1 MQNLKYF
8 YENPPEVQKFIPR
21 KKRVNSPKTILFGCV
36 GSGKSYILAEYILNF
51 KKDEFLYIN
60 FADLRYKFTHLN
72 AEFDKIFEF
81 LGKNSQIE
89 ALFLDDLDE
98 FSESEIL
105 HLQNLLN
112 LAFSNSPSN
121 SLSNSS
127 QNTVNLRSVVIS
139 TRKNSLNLQG
149 FEKVKITPLCFEEF
163 IAFDKRRTDIN
174 AIISAFFLQGGTP
187 KNSFLNGSEIMS
199 SEQNALKSALNDNEI
214 AVLKECCEF
223 IAQPFSA
230 NKIYLSLKE
239 QIRISKDSIYGC
251 VAKFEDEN
259 FINFVSKFGDEKAA
273 KRLFLSNFNLKDAL
287 SFKKDFSKKFINAIF
302 CEIANLGEPIFYT
315 KDLDFYLPSRN
326 LGLLAIPFSASEIV
340 FLKFKKLIGE
350 LKRLKITRLSVIS
363 MANSGLLEIEGIKC
377 EVVPFPQFALGL

>member
-1 MQNLKYF
+1 MQNLKFF
-8 YENPPEVQKFIPR
+8 YENSPEVQKFIPR
-21 KKRVNSPKTILFGCV
+21 KKGVNSPKTILFGCV

-81 LGKNSQIE
+81 LEKNSQIG
-89 ALFLDDLDE
+89 ALFLDNLDE
-98 FSESEIL
+98 FSENEIL

-112 LAFSNSPSN
+112 LAF
-121 SLSNSS
+121 SNSS

-149 FEKVKITPLCFEEF
+149 FTKVKITPLCFEEF

-187 KNSFLNGSEIMS
+187 KNSFLNGGEIIS
-199 SEQNALKSALNDNEI
+199 SEQNALKSALNKNEI

-259 FINFVSKFGDEKAA
+259 FVNFVSKFGDEKAA

-302 CEIANLGEPIFYT
+302 CEIANLNEPIFYT

-326 LGLLAIPFSASEIV
+326 LGVLAIPFSASEIV

-363 MANSGLLEIEGIKC
+363 MANSGTLEIEGIKC
-377 EVVPFPQFALGL
+377 EVVPFHSFALGL

>member
-21 KKRVNSPKTILFGCV
+21 KKVVNSPKTILFGCV

-51 KKDEFLYIN
+51 KKGEFLYIN

-81 LGKNSQIE
+81 LGKNSQVE
-89 ALFLDDLDE
+89 ALFLDNLNE
-98 FSESEIL
+98 FSENEIL

-112 LAFSNSPSN
+112 
-121 SLSNSS
+121 S
-127 QNTVNLRSVVIS
+127 QNGKVSPNLQSIIIS

-149 FEKVKITPLCFEEF
+149 FTKVKITPLCFEEF

-187 KNSFLNGSEIMS
+187 KNSFLLGSEIIS
-199 SEQNALKSALNDNEI
+199 SEQNALKSALTDSEI

-259 FINFVSKFGDEKAA
+259 FVNFVSKFGDEKAA

-326 LGLLAIPFSASEIV
+326 LGVLAIPFSASEIV
-340 FLKFKKLIGE
+340 FLKFKKLVPE
-350 LKRLKITRLSVIS
+350 LKKLKITRLSVIS

>member
-21 KKRVNSPKTILFGCV
+21 KKGVNSPKTILFGCV

-81 LGKNSQIE
+81 LEKNSQIG
-89 ALFLDDLDE
+89 ALFLDNLDE
-98 FSESEIL
+98 FSENEIL

-112 LAFSNSPSN
+112 FAFSNSPQSI
-121 SLSNSS
+121 
-127 QNTVNLRSVVIS
+127 VNLRSVVIS

-187 KNSFLNGSEIMS
+187 KNSFLLGSEIIS
-199 SEQNALKSALNDNEI
+199 SEQNTLKSALNKNEI

-326 LGLLAIPFSASEIV
+326 LGVLAIPFSASEIV
-340 FLKFKKLIGE
+340 FLKFKKLVPE
-350 LKRLKITRLSVIS
+350 LKKLKITRLSVIS
-363 MANSGLLEIEGIKC
+363 MANSGSLEIEGIKC

>member
-8 YENPPEVQKFIPR
+8 YENPLEVQKFIPR
-21 KKRVNSPKTILFGCV
+21 KKGVNSSKTILFGCV

-81 LGKNSQIE
+81 LEKNSQIE
-89 ALFLDDLDE
+89 ALFLDNLDE
-98 FSESEIL
+98 FSKNEIL

-187 KNSFLNGSEIMS
+187 KNSFLNGGEIIS
-199 SEQNALKSALNDNEI
+199 SEQNTLKSALNKNEI

-315 KDLDFYLPSRN
+315 KDLDFYLPNRN

>member
-1 MQNLKYF
+1 MQNLKFF

-21 KKRVNSPKTILFGCV
+21 KKGVNSPKTILFGCI
-36 GSGKSYILAEYILNF
+36 GSGKSYILAEYIFNF
-51 KKDEFLYIN
+51 KKGEFLYIN

-72 AEFDKIFEF
+72 TEFDKIFEF
-81 LGKNSQIE
+81 LEKNSQIE
-89 ALFLDDLDE
+89 ALFLDNLDE
-98 FSESEIL
+98 FSENEIL

-112 LAFSNSPSN
+112 LAFSNSSP
-121 SLSNSS
+121 NSS
-127 QNTVNLRSVVIS
+127 QNTVNLQSIIIS

-149 FEKVKITPLCFEEF
+149 FTKVKITPLCFEEF

-199 SEQNALKSALNDNEI
+199 SEQNALKSVLNDSEI

-326 LGLLAIPFSASEIV
+326 LGVLAIPFSASEIV

-377 EVVPFPQFALGL
+377 EVVPFPQFALVL

>member
-21 KKRVNSPKTILFGCV
+21 KKGVNSPKTILFGCV

-60 FADLRYKFTHLN
+60 FADLRYKFTRLN
-72 AEFDKIFEF
+72 TEFDKIFEF
-81 LGKNSQIE
+81 LEKNSQIG
-89 ALFLDDLDE
+89 ALFLDNLDE
-98 FSESEIL
+98 FSENEIL

-112 LAFSNSPSN
+112 
-121 SLSNSS
+121 S
-127 QNTVNLRSVVIS
+127 QNGKVSPNLQSIIIS

-187 KNSFLNGSEIMS
+187 KNSFLNGGEIIS
-199 SEQNALKSALNDNEI
+199 SEQNALKSVLNKNEI

-259 FINFVSKFGDEKAA
+259 FVNFVSKFGDEKAA
-273 KRLFLSNFNLKDAL
+273 KKLFLSNFNLKDAL

-315 KDLDFYLPSRN
+315 KDLDFYLPNRN
-326 LGLLAIPFSASEIV
+326 LGVLAIPFSASEIV
-340 FLKFKKLIGE
+340 FLKFKKLVPE
-350 LKRLKITRLSVIS
+350 LKKLKITRLSVIS
-363 MANSGLLEIEGIKC
+363 MANSGALEIEGIKC

>member
-21 KKRVNSPKTILFGCV
+21 KKGVNSPKTILFGCV

-81 LGKNSQIE
+81 LEKNSQIG
-89 ALFLDDLDE
+89 ALFLDNLDE
-98 FSESEIL
+98 FSENEIL

-112 LAFSNSPSN
+112 LAFSNS
-121 SLSNSS
+121 S
-127 QNTVNLRSVVIS
+127 QSIVNLRSVVIS

-187 KNSFLNGSEIMS
+187 KNSFLNGGEIIS
-199 SEQNALKSALNDNEI
+199 SEQNALKSALNKNEI

-223 IAQPFSA
+223 IAMPFSA

-259 FINFVSKFGDEKAA
+259 FVNFVSKFGDEKAA

-340 FLKFKKLIGE
+340 FLKFKKLVPE
-350 LKRLKITRLSVIS
+350 LKKLKITRLSVIS

-377 EVVPFPQFALGL
+377 EVVPFHSFALGL

>member
-1 MQNLKYF
+1 MQNLNFF
-8 YENPPEVQKFIPR
+8 YENPPEIPKFIAR
-21 KKRVNSPKTILFGCV
+21 KKQINSPKTILCGYK
-36 GSGKSYILAEYILNF
+36 GSGKSSILFDFISNF
-51 KKDEFLYIN
+51 KKGEFLYIN

-81 LGKNSQIE
+81 LEKNSQIG
-89 ALFLDDLDE
+89 ALFLDNLDE
-98 FSESEIL
+98 FSENEIL

-121 SLSNSS
+121 SLPNSS

-187 KNSFLNGSEIMS
+187 KNSFLNGGEIVA
-199 SEQNALKSALNDNEI
+199 SEQNTLKSALNKNEI
-214 AVLKECCEF
+214 AVLKDCCEF

-239 QIRISKDSIYGC
+239 QIRISKDNIYGC

-302 CEIANLGEPIFYT
+302 CEIANLSEPIFYT

-326 LGLLAIPFSASEIV
+326 LGVLAIPFSASEIV
-340 FLKFKKLIGE
+340 FLKFKKLISE

-363 MANSGLLEIEGIKC
+363 MANSGSLEVEGIKC

>member
-8 YENPPEVQKFIPR
+8 YENSPEVQKFIPR
-21 KKRVNSPKTILFGCV
+21 KKGVNSPKTILFGCV

-51 KKDEFLYIN
+51 KKGEFLYIN
-60 FADLRYKFTHLN
+60 FADLRYKFTHLD

-81 LGKNSQIE
+81 LEKNLQIE
-89 ALFLDDLDE
+89 ALFLDNLDE
-98 FSESEIL
+98 ISENEIL

-112 LAFSNSPSN
+112 LAFSNS
-121 SLSNSS
+121 LSNSS
-127 QNTVNLRSVVIS
+127 QSIVNLRSVVIS

-149 FEKVKITPLCFEEF
+149 FENVKITPLCFEEF

-187 KNSFLNGSEIMS
+187 KNSFLNGGEIIS
-199 SEQNALKSALNDNEI
+199 SEQNALKSVLNNSEI

-259 FINFVSKFGDEKAA
+259 FVNFVSKFGDEKAS

-326 LGLLAIPFSASEIV
+326 LGVLAIPFSASEIV

-363 MANSGLLEIEGIKC
+363 MANSGTLEIEGIKC